1 MYPAARVNPLPN
13 LLLFHRWGRSGW
25 ATVSV
30 RPNKSCALG
39 PHYVGAMTVP
49 RRDARDHF
57 LTEILRDPI
66 EDKLATARTFMLR
79 TRLGGALFTRVSAAI
94 ERPV

>member
-1 MYPAARVNPLPN
+1 
-13 LLLFHRWGRSGW
+13 
-25 ATVSV
+25 
-30 RPNKSCALG
+30 
-39 PHYVGAMTVP
+39 MTVP